1 VAGEH
6 RRARRAAGVIATAV
20 LALAGGFGL
29 LLFFVSRDEAPVKSH
44 TTSTSAAQDPGV
56 RDPAQGARDLP
67 AASLARYRRALRAG
81 NVVVVYGAPA
91 APPALT
97 RLAAASNGGPVDSAL
112 EQAGQ
117 AVLLVPR
124 PGTRGVVALAQVR
137 VLRVPS
143 ASDPE
148 LARFVDAWLGRGAAG

>member
-1 VAGEH
+1 MAAEH

-20 LALAGGFGL
+20 VALAGGFGL
-29 LLFFVSRDEAPVKSH
+29 LLFFVARDDAPVRSH
-44 TTSTSAAQDPGV
+44 TTSTGAAQDPGV

-67 AASLARYRRALRAG
+67 PASLPRFRRALRAG
-81 NVVVVYGAPA
+81 NVVLVYGTPA
-91 APPALT
+91 SPAALT
-97 RLAAASNGGPVDSAL
+97 RLASANNGGPVDRAL

-124 PGTRGVVALAQVR
+124 PGTRGVVALAYAR